1 MPLPSAVELEEVVI
15 GALLLETKAMT
26 MVEKILRPEMFYK
39 KTHEHIYAA
48 IADMNR
54 AGREVDMLTVTEEL
68 KRRALLDE
76 VGGPY
81 EITRLVSRV
90 ASSAHIERH
99 ALIVKDKFLRRKL
112 ILGFSELQGRAQD
125 ETFDTSDVLAS
136 CHRMLDAVEGDCGW
150 VQNVRGM
157 DVLMHDAMEEARQ
170 RVLKSVNGLTGI
182 PTGLDDL
189 NEMTAGFQRQE
200 LIVIAGRP
208 GTGKTSVA
216 MHMMKAAA
224 RAGYRALVCSLEM
237 SGERLADKWIL
248 SETRIEPTRWRNGKL
263 APEEME
269 QARQAA
275 EGLSELK
282 IKVDDSAKM
291 SMDYIRSE
299 ARLQKSKYGLDIICI
314 DYLQLADMDTGKSSR
329 NREQEVAQAA
339 HQAKLLAKEMDCPV
353 VLLCQLNRES
363 ESRPGKVPQMSDLRE
378 SGSIEQDAD
387 IVGLLYRPALAN
399 ILIDRESRYPTKNLG
414 IIIIAKQRNGA
425 TGKVYFNHDESM
437 TRISDKIPLNS
448 LSGEEAEFPF

>member
-1 MPLPSAVELEEVVI
+1 MKPNEQLPLPSAVELEGVVI
-15 GALLLETKAMT
+15 GALLLETKAMA

-39 KTHEHIYAA
+39 KAHRDIYAT
-48 IADMNR
+48 IADMNKQ
-54 AGREVDMLTVTEEL
+54 GHEVDILTVVEEL
-68 KRRALLDE
+68 KRRGLLE
-76 VGGPY
+76 EIGGPF
-81 EITRLVSRV
+81 EITLIASRV

-99 ALIVKDKFLRRKL
+99 ALIVKDKFLRRRL
-112 ILGFSELQGRAQD
+112 IQGFCELQAQALD
-125 ETFDTSDVLAS
+125 ETFDTGDVLAA
-136 CHRMLDAVEGDCGW
+136 CRTVLDTVESDCGW

-157 DVLMHDAMEEARQ
+157 DVLMRDAMEEARQ
-170 RVLKSVNGLTGI
+170 RMLKNVNGLTGI
-182 PTGLDDL
+182 PTGLEDL
-189 NEMTAGFQRQE
+189 DEMTAGFQRQE

-216 MHMMKAAA
+216 MHMVKAAA

-248 SETRIEPTRWRNGKL
+248 SETKIEPSRWRNGKFMQDEL
-263 APEEME
+263 E
-269 QARQAA
+269 QAQSAA
-275 EGLSELK
+275 VKLSDLK

-299 ARLQKSKYGLDIICI
+299 ARLQKSKYGLDAIYI
-314 DYLQLADMDTGKSSR
+314 DYLQLADMSLGKSSR

-363 ESRPGKVPQMSDLRE
+363 ENRPGKVPQMSDLRE

-399 ILIDRESRYPTKNLG
+399 IVTDRESGYPTENLG
-414 IIIIAKQRNGA
+414 ILIIAKQRNGA
-425 TGKVYFNHDESM
+425 TGKVYFGHDKSL
-437 TRISDKIPLNS
+437 TRIGDYVPDLI
-448 LSGEEAEFPF
+448 